1 MSHTPSLLL
10 ENKHIPNPA
19 KRPVEPPAMPSCC
32 RKRNLAPR
40 VRLMK
45 QDPALAAADQLLE
58 LPGGA
63 VELLSREQTRRCHR
77 VQEVVPGDLA
87 WRRRHVGVEEQRP
100 ENLE

>member
-32 RKRNLAPR
+32 RKRNLAPW
-40 VRLMK
+40 VWLVEL
-45 QDPALAAADQLLE
+45 DPALVAAYQLLE
-58 LPGGA
+58 LPDGA
-63 VELLSREQTRRCHR
+63 VELLSREQARRRHR

-87 WRRRHVGVEEQRP
+87 WRRRHGRVEEKRP